1 MANWTF
7 ERWSEAAIT
16 IALDYSRLPF
26 IMEEIVV
33 GSASGVCFGVS
44 GLFDPKKVAL
54 ANGTSRRTVGA
65 LPVPLGIGLN

>member
-1 MANWTF
+1 
-7 ERWSEAAIT
+7 
-16 IALDYSRLPF
+16 
-26 IMEEIVV
+26 MEEIVV

-44 GLFDPKKVAL
+44 GPFDPKKVAL

>member
-1 MANWTF
+1 LL
-7 ERWSEAAIT
+7 RWSEAAIT

-44 GLFDPKKVAL
+44 GPFDPKKVAL

-65 LPVPLGIGLN
+65 LPVPLGVGLN